1 MRVCGHRAA
10 GMASD
15 GAHRPMSVIEQLSSS
30 SAFFVAEDVA
40 DVDLLFTRGLLA
52 QEMIREHSAA
62 DQVAECVEQRIDL
75 SSRYWLAAP
84 HGYSGC
90 RRVKTYQSSVNSS

>member
-30 SAFFVAEDVA
+30 SAFFVAEDAAEDDVE
-40 DVDLLFTRGLLA
+40 DVDFLFTGGLLA
-52 QEMIREHSAA
+52 QEVIREHGAVN
-62 DQVAECVEQRIDL
+62 QVADCV
-75 SSRYWLAAP
+75 
-84 HGYSGC
+84 
-90 RRVKTYQSSVNSS
+90 